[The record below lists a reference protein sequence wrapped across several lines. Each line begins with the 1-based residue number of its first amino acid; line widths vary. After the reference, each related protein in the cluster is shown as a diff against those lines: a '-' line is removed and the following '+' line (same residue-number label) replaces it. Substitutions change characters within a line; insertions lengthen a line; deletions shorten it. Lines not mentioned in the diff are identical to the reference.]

1 MPNIKIFISYKDKHP
16 VIKSEIIQPI
26 QTGRAIADE
35 EFEGMIGDNTGENIS
50 KDNPRY
56 CELTAQY
63 WVWKNYQEIGN
74 PDYVGFMHYR
84 RHFLFNEKLPL
95 TNSKWLNNGNVYYFP
110 EVCPQYMEYLRD
122 DSIKSYFPTYDCMV
136 IKPYDVKNIKGKY
149 ERIRDNYITLKEQEG
164 RFYDVFLNVI
174 KEIHPDY
181 IDEIEEFDNGSQ
193 MYLCNM
199 FVMRHDLFEDYC
211 EFLFSTLKEI
221 DNRIDSTEFSPAKS
235 RFLGFLGEFVLSIYM
250 FKLRKNPNIKIKEMN
265 ASFILMPNEK
275 YLKKYNK
282 YKILRHFVFGNLKK
296 RYEKR
301 YQDLKKFLNTEKIF
315 DETCFKIHR
324 PWGYY
329 ECIAKGENYLVK
341 RITVK
346 PNESLSVQSHKHR
359 SEIWTVVK
367 GIATVLKDDKYHTL
381 KIGETVEIPVES
393 VHSLINSTNE
403 EIQIVEVQFG
413 EILSEE
419 DITRYQDKYGR
430 INGEKDN

>member
-1 MPNIKIFISYKDKHP
+1 MTNIKIFISYKDKHP
-16 VIKSEIIQPI
+16 IIKSEILQPI

-35 EFEGMIGDNTGENIS
+35 EFDGMIGDNIGDNIS

-63 WVWKNYQEIGN
+63 WIWKHYQEVGN

-95 TNSKWLNNGNVYYFP
+95 TNSKWLNNGNVFIFP
-110 EVCPQYMEYLRD
+110 KVCPQYMEYLND
-122 DSIKSYFPTYDCMV
+122 ESIKSYFPAFDCMV

-181 IDEIEEFDNGSQ
+181 LNEIEEFDNGTQ

-199 FVMRHDLFEDYC
+199 FVMRKDLFEDYC

-221 DNRIDSTEFSPAKS
+221 DNRIDSTNFSSAKS
-235 RFLGFLGEFVLSIYM
+235 RFLGFLGEFVLSIYI

-265 ASFILMPNEK
+265 ASLIMMPK
-275 YLKKYNK
+275 PKDIKKCRK

-301 YQDLKKFLNTEKIF
+301 YQDLKKFVDTEHFF
-315 DETCFKIHR
+315 DER
-324 PWGYY
+324 DG
-329 ECIAKGENYLVK
+329 V
-341 RITVK
+341 
-346 PNESLSVQSHKHR
+346 
-359 SEIWTVVK
+359 
-367 GIATVLKDDKYHTL
+367 
-381 KIGETVEIPVES
+381 
-393 VHSLINSTNE
+393 
-403 EIQIVEVQFG
+403 
-413 EILSEE
+413 
-419 DITRYQDKYGR
+419 
-430 INGEKDN
+430 